1 MAEREMGFHNPGDKR
16 RSRRAGHGLAA
27 GLALVALAAFAQPL
41 GAASETP
48 VNETCPSGGSMVM
61 REAQLASVTQRLS
74 ERATLRVLA
83 IGSSSTQGVGASTP
97 ANNYP
102 TRFEAG
108 LSQHFGA
115 NVSVTNAGVGGETV
129 EATIE
134 RLEERITAE
143 RFDLVVWQVGT
154 NDAVRGADEERFLS
168 LLNRG
173 VAVVKAKKID
183 LVLLDQ
189 QFYPTIKDP
198 VRYERFVRIIEKVGD
213 ETGAPVLSRY
223 RLMKNWGERTPQD
236 LPTMLAGDGF
246 HMSDRGYICLARA
259 MVNAMSDLVT
269 GSPLMVQGAT
279 PTMASAPRRANS
291 P

>member
-1 MAEREMGFHNPGDKR
+1 
-16 RSRRAGHGLAA
+16 
-27 GLALVALAAFAQPL
+27 
-41 GAASETP
+41 
-48 VNETCPSGGSMVM
+48 MVM

-102 TRFEAG
+102 TRFETG
-108 LSQHFGA
+108 LSQHFGMG
-115 NVSVTNAGVGGETV
+115 VSVTNAGVGGETV
-129 EATIE
+129 EATID

-154 NDAVRGADEERFLS
+154 NDAVRGANEEHFISQLK
-168 LLNRG
+168 RG
-173 VAVVKAKKID
+173 VAVVKAKQID

-189 QFYPTIKDP
+189 QFFPTIKDP
-198 VRYERFVRIIEKVGD
+198 VRYERFVRMVEKVGY

-223 RLMKNWGERTPQD
+223 RLMKHWGERAPQD

-269 GSPLMVQGAT
+269 GSPLMAQGAT
-279 PTMASAPRRANS
+279 PTMAAAPRRAAA

>member
-1 MAEREMGFHNPGDKR
+1 MGFHNPGDKR

-27 GLALVALAAFAQPL
+27 GLALVALAAFSQPL
-41 GAASETP
+41 GAASDAP

-61 REAQLASVTQRLS
+61 REAQLASFTQRLS

-154 NDAVRGADEERFLS
+154 NDAVRGGDEERFLS
-168 LLNRG
+168 LLKRG
-173 VAVVKAKKID
+173 VAVVKAKEID

-198 VRYERFVRIIEKVGD
+198 LRYERFVRIIEKVGD

-223 RLMKNWGERTPQD
+223 RLMKNWGERAPLD

-259 MVNAMSDLVT
+259 MVSAMSDLVT
-269 GSPLMVQGAT
+269 GSPLLAQSSSSTIA
-279 PTMASAPRRANS
+279 AAPRRAS
-291 P
+291 TP

>member
-1 MAEREMGFHNPGDKR
+1 MGFHNPGDQR

-27 GLALVALAAFAQPL
+27 GLACIALIAFAQPL
-41 GAASETP
+41 AAASDTP
-48 VNETCPSGGSMVM
+48 VNETCPSGSSMVM
-61 REAQLASVTQRLS
+61 RNAQLASFTQRLS

-108 LSQHFGA
+108 LSQHFGTH
-115 NVSVTNAGVGGETV
+115 VSVTNAGVGGETV
-129 EATIE
+129 ETTID
-134 RLEERITAE
+134 RLEERIAAE

-173 VAVVKAKKID
+173 VAVVKAKQID

-198 VRYERFVRIIEKVGD
+198 VRYERYVRMIEKVGD

-223 RLMKNWGERTPQD
+223 RLMKNWGERAPQE

-259 MVNAMSDLVT
+259 MVSAMSDLVT
-269 GSPLMVQGAT
+269 GGRLLAQGAA
-279 PTMASAPRRANS
+279 PTMVSAPRRA
-291 P
+291 PAP